1 MFSIMSRSKAKK
13 TTNSSTTNKTKMVT
27 LRVPNDIAILLPEKD
42 KTEWILDAIKEK
54 IAIQKKSKTTPEP
67 KKITARIGVKYA
79 EIVTPNGRFKTQI
92 EAAKAYG
99 CAKRTFSDWL
109 RNKSKPEFYG
119 ITLEGDVIG
128 K

>member
-1 MFSIMSRSKAKK
+1 MI
-13 TTNSSTTNKTKMVT
+13 T
-27 LRVPNDIAILLPEKD
+27 LRVPNDVAVLLPEKD
-42 KTEWILDAIKEK
+42 RTEWILTAIKEK
-54 IAIQKKSKTTPEP
+54 IAIQNKSKTTLEP
-67 KKITARIGVKYA
+67 KKITARVGVKYA

-119 ITLEGDVIG
+119 ITLEGDIIG

>member
-1 MFSIMSRSKAKK
+1 MSRSKAKK

-42 KTEWILDAIKEK
+42 RTEWILAAIKEK
-54 IAIQKKSKTTPEP
+54 IAGKINLETKLEP
-67 KKITARIGVKYA
+67 KKITARVGVKYA

-119 ITLEGDVIG
+119 ITLEGDVVG